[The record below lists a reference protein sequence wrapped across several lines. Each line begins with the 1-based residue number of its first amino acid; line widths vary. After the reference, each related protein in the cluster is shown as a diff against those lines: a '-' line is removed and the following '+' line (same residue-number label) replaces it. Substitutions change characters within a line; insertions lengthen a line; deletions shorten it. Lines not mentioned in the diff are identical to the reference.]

1 MSPTGQPIGDTIQTL
16 YRFGVL
22 LAVNSAAM
30 QAFAQLALAAPS
42 EQALARRL
50 APPGAL

>member
-1 MSPTGQPIGDTIQTL
+1 MGQPIGETIQML

-22 LAVNSAAM
+22 LAVNPSAM
-30 QAFAQLALAAPS
+30 QALAQLAPAAPS
-42 EQALARRL
+42 EQALARQL